1 MPENWSGQFSF
12 LRRTHVRWFCCPTIC
27 AVVIGFLLQPI
38 CRAQSSDQD
47 LARRE
52 SLYQRWLP
60 SPDSSSPDPRKLL
73 EKIRKQKLLPTDSPE
88 VRLPSPGSIPRDG
101 NGLPKELPN
110 LTPQQLQQLRQIAEQ
125 YIKEGNAP
133 FKPEDLERIPP
144 KLLEQIKKS
153 PELQQLAKELAE
165 KSLSN
170 EENASQESGRAQDP
184 FAPLPIPNT
193 NSTLGNEK
201 QTDATNTS
209 RDLNK
214 TSQSGL
220 PSAPASG
227 NMLPSDGKAAAS
239 KPSDVTQAKQ
249 PNSNDARPPNSIG
262 GNSNANPT
270 TRPSPSGLPGQSN
283 LGPPNFAPQSA
294 NRSPSSSTRT
304 PPDQPQFRRRM
315 SENEA
320 RPSQRKESSSN
331 SSSNSPIQRSS
342 ERGSSS
348 TPPRAMPE
356 TAVEKIQ
363 RKFRELGF
371 GSVLEKIAK
380 EATGLE
386 QGETTN
392 RKSQAKE
399 ASKANSVSKPNAT
412 TASDSRSANDVMA
425 PTPTTKKSSAQQDDP
440 TRRNENRS
448 SMQPRPT
455 PPTQP
460 VSNSNEPSSPFELPK
475 LEFPKFSMWWI
486 VAVLSLFMLGV
497 AWWFLSKSPVV
508 VAKVFGNRQL
518 KQENAILASW
528 YIGNRSDAIEVFH
541 RLIETKFRSFEHWW
555 TSRRALQQVDKS
567 LPSLIPSMRDATEI
581 YEMARYLPSD
591 QELSEPDLERMRK
604 AIETCAMTS
613 VLQ

>member
-101 NGLPKELPN
+101 NDLPKDLPN

-170 EENASQESGRAQDP
+170 EENAAQESGRAQDP

-201 QTDATNTS
+201 QTDAPNTS

-249 PNSNDARPPNSIG
+249 D
-262 GNSNANPT
+262 
-270 TRPSPSGLPGQSN
+270 
-283 LGPPNFAPQSA
+283 
-294 NRSPSSSTRT
+294 
-304 PPDQPQFRRRM
+304 
-315 SENEA
+315 
-320 RPSQRKESSSN
+320 
-331 SSSNSPIQRSS
+331 
-342 ERGSSS
+342 
-348 TPPRAMPE
+348 
-356 TAVEKIQ
+356 
-363 RKFRELGF
+363 
-371 GSVLEKIAK
+371 
-380 EATGLE
+380 
-386 QGETTN
+386 
-392 RKSQAKE
+392 RKS
-399 ASKANSVSKPNAT
+399 
-412 TASDSRSANDVMA
+412 
-425 PTPTTKKSSAQQDDP
+425 
-440 TRRNENRS
+440 
-448 SMQPRPT
+448 
-455 PPTQP
+455 
-460 VSNSNEPSSPFELPK
+460 
-475 LEFPKFSMWWI
+475 
-486 VAVLSLFMLGV
+486 
-497 AWWFLSKSPVV
+497 VV
-508 VAKVFGNRQL
+508 
-518 KQENAILASW
+518 
-528 YIGNRSDAIEVFH
+528 
-541 RLIETKFRSFEHWW
+541 
-555 TSRRALQQVDKS
+555 
-567 LPSLIPSMRDATEI
+567 
-581 YEMARYLPSD
+581 
-591 QELSEPDLERMRK
+591 
-604 AIETCAMTS
+604 
-613 VLQ
+613 